1 MTNYYNEFD
10 PFAAEWLRALIRDG
24 HLPAG
29 DVDTRSI
36 VDVTPDD
43 LKGYTQCHFFAGIG
57 GWSHALSLAGISP
70 DTPLWTG
77 SCPCQPFSTAG
88 KHKGTNDD
96 RHLWPIW
103 HNLITECSPPIVFG
117 EQVASKSGRAWLSDV
132 RIEME
137 ALGYAV
143 GAADLCAAG
152 VGAPHLR
159 QRIWFVGHADG
170 ARLER
175 HTRHVTDGDEPRRL
189 SQEQDRQDDGSDHT
203 QPLADTD
210 HDGRNGWA
218 QATGSQRW
226 DITQGHAQHHQSM
239 ADTADSGRQLE
250 FNLTSTGVQ
259 PETSGDPSC
268 VREFGGHNTGNVHG
282 DTPWTR
288 PEYIYCR
295 DEVWRP
301 IEPGSQPLAYGLPVR
316 VGRLRGYGNAIVPQ
330 VAAEFIIATS
340 EVI

>member
-29 DVDTRSI
+29 DVDTRSV

-103 HNLITECSPPIVFG
+103 HNLIAECSPPIVFG

-132 RIEME
+132 RLEME

-189 SQEQDRQDDGSDHT
+189 SQEQNRQDDGSGHT
-203 QPLADTD
+203 QP
-210 HDGRNGWA
+210 
-218 QATGSQRW
+218 
-226 DITQGHAQHHQSM
+226 M
-239 ADTADSGRQLE
+239 ADTTDSR
-250 FNLTSTGVQ
+250 
-259 PETSGDPSC
+259 
-268 VREFGGHNTGNVHG
+268 